1 MSHKEKAVEIFT
13 KYFLREKN
21 VPYED
26 RKIKAKKESLK
37 YIQTKIEKAKEP
49 EDHFYWEYLKGYV
62 NKIKV

>member
-1 MSHKEKAVEIFT
+1 
-13 KYFLREKN
+13 LREKN

-37 YIQTKIEKAKEP
+37 FIQTKIEKAKEP